1 MKTFNI
7 FVIGCQ
13 MNKSDS
19 ERVSGYLQLKGLTE
33 VTKPE
38 QADLVVLVTC
48 GVRQSAEDRIFGLIP
63 NWRAKNKDLKIVLT
77 GCLAL
82 REDVRDKL
90 RDKIDFWLP
99 IYDLPSL
106 GESLGLKDSFSN
118 NYDSLTYLSFEPH
131 YKSNF
136 SVFLPIGNGCNN
148 FCSYC
153 VVPYARGRE
162 VYRSYQDILAE
173 AESLIKK
180 GFKEIILIAQNVNS
194 YKSLND
200 NGEIVDFADLVK
212 LVDQIEGDWWLRFST
227 SHPKDMSE
235 KLIKT
240 IADGRHTCQY
250 FHFAAQSGDDHILE
264 LMNRRYTAKHYLDLV
279 NKIRHYSPEAMI
291 STDIIVGFP
300 GENETQF
307 DNSKKLMEAAKFDMV
322 YISQYSPRPGTVSAH
337 MEDNVPKEIKR
348 QREIELNDILRKT
361 ALANNQKY
369 LNLTIK
375 VLVDEVKETKDGLLE
390 ANGKSAD
397 FKSVKFIVA
406 DKNLIGQFVLVKI
419 TKVREFAIYGE
430 FKQ

>member
-19 ERVSGYLQLKGLTE
+19 ERIRGYLELHGLTE
-33 VTKPE
+33 IDNPN
-38 QADLVVLVTC
+38 QADFVILVTC

-63 NWRAKNKDLKIVLT
+63 NWRANNKNLKIVLT

-82 REDVRDKL
+82 REDVKDKL
-90 RDKIDFWLP
+90 TGKIDVWLP
-99 IYDLPSL
+99 IYDLPLL
-106 GESLGLKDSFSN
+106 GNALGLKKQLDD

-136 SVFLPIGNGCNN
+136 SAFLPIGNGCNN

-162 VYRSYQDILAE
+162 VCRPYQDILSE

-194 YKSLND
+194 YKSSKD

-212 LVDQIEGDWWLRFST
+212 MVDQIEGDWWLRFST

-250 FHFAAQSGDDHILE
+250 FHFAAQSGDDKILE

-279 NKIRHYSPEAMI
+279 DKIRHYSPEAMI

-300 GENETQF
+300 GETDKQF
-307 DNSKKLMEAAKFDMV
+307 NNSKKLMEAARFDMV
-322 YISQYSPRPGTVSAH
+322 YISQYSPRPGTVSARL
-337 MEDNVPKEIKR
+337 EDDVSKEIKR
-348 QREIELNDILRKT
+348 HRETELNDILRKT
-361 ALANNQKY
+361 ALENNQKY
-369 LNLTIK
+369 LGRIVK
-375 VLVDEVKETKDGLLE
+375 VLVDEVEKTKADLLE
-390 ANGKSAD
+390 ASGKSAD
-397 FKSVKFIVA
+397 FKSVKFTVA
-406 DKNLIGQFVLVKI
+406 DKGLIGQFVLVKI

-430 FKQ
+430 FEQ

>member
-1 MKTFNI
+1 
-7 FVIGCQ
+7 

-19 ERVSGYLQLKGLTE
+19 ERIRGYLELHGLTE
-33 VTKPE
+33 IDNPNK
-38 QADLVVLVTC
+38 ADIVILVTC

-63 NWRAKNKDLKIVLT
+63 NWRANNKNLKIILT

-82 REDVRDKL
+82 REDVKDKL
-90 RDKIDFWLP
+90 KGKIDVWLP
-99 IYDLPSL
+99 IYDLPLL
-106 GESLGLKDSFSN
+106 GNALGLREQFDG

-131 YKSNF
+131 YKSDF
-136 SVFLPIGNGCNN
+136 SAFLPIGNGCNN

-162 VYRSYQDILAE
+162 VCRPYQDILAE

-250 FHFAAQSGDDHILE
+250 FHFAAQSGDDKILE

-279 NKIRHYSPEAMI
+279 SKIRRYSPEAMI

-300 GENETQF
+300 SETETQF
-307 DNSKKLMEAAKFDMV
+307 DNSKKLMETAKFDMV
-322 YISQYSPRPGTVSAH
+322 YISQYSPRPGTVSARL
-337 MEDNVPKEIKR
+337 EDNVSKEIKR
-348 QREIELNDILRKT
+348 QREVELNDILRKT
-361 ALANNQKY
+361 ALDNNRKY
-369 LNLTIK
+369 LGKTIK
-375 VLVDEVKETKDGLLE
+375 VLTDEVKKNKDGSFE
-390 ANGKSAD
+390 VSGKSAD
-397 FKSVKFIVA
+397 FKTVKFITA
-406 DKNLIGQFVLVKI
+406 DQVLIGQFVLVKI
-419 TKVREFAIYGE
+419 TKIREFAIYGE
-430 FKQ
+430 FKQQA